1 MKRWKWFVLLVAFI
15 IKLGGVAISFASPD
29 DFGFPRLGDIKS
41 LDSSSHDDPYDDN
54 DDPDDD
60 HDDPDDDH
68 DDSDDDHDDID
79 DDFDD
84 MDDHD

>member
-1 MKRWKWFVLLVAFI
+1 MAHKGRVLLLFI
-15 IKLGGVAISFASPD
+15 FILNLVGISISLASPE

-41 LDSSSHDDPYDDN
+41 LDSSSSHDDPY
-54 DDPDDD
+54 DD

-68 DDSDDDHDDID
+68 DLDDDHDDDHDDDID

>member
-1 MKRWKWFVLLVAFI
+1 MKYIGSVLLLFTFVLNLVS
-15 IKLGGVAISFASPD
+15 VSISLASPE

-41 LDSSSHDDPYDDN
+41 LDSSSHDDPYDD
-54 DDPDDD
+54 

-68 DDSDDDHDDID
+68 DDLDDDHDDDHDDDID

-84 MDDHD
+84 LDDHD